1 MKNILY
7 TALGALM
14 LASCQKEANDLPQ
27 MGNYPEDGV
36 VRIAT
41 QLNAPITR
49 AAGTT
54 DYTGT
59 DLSLS
64 IEPQNG
70 NSTYTY
76 TNIQWTT
83 TDNGTTWT
91 TASQMLWEGANKVV
105 DIYAYAPYVDLG
117 ESGVITAVPFSV
129 AADQTGGTVSS
140 DLVGFTQTNFNPYNQ
155 LNVKQAVDI
164 TFDHILSK
172 LTLTLSFGDQFDG
185 ENVTVSSV
193 KLVGTN
199 TAVSYHAKDKT
210 VTAATPVVV
219 APISMQSLGSNQY
232 TAILAPQI
240 VAAGAAMIDVT
251 LSNGSTYR
259 YTAAAGGHTFARGT
273 AYTMNLK
280 IGKDKIT
287 IDGNVTVSEWGTDTD
302 NPFEGG
308 GEAEKVPFIIG
319 YFSGELIEVNEAGEL
334 TTDGGYW
341 RYETKLIVAEEDAST
356 VGMQWATGNET
367 TNVTDIWN
375 GKGNTLA
382 LYNLN
387 DETTTYPAATAAIE
401 ANSGT
406 ITDITDDNYIW
417 YLPAQNQL
425 MAMWVTNE
433 ALCNS
438 LATVIYWSATE
449 GTTGG
454 AWCVAF
460 DGGSTGTY
468 DETNYGRV
476 RLVRDIK

>member
-1 MKNILY
+1 
-7 TALGALM
+7 
-14 LASCQKEANDLPQ
+14 
-27 MGNYPEDGV
+27 
-36 VRIAT
+36 
-41 QLNAPITR
+41 
-49 AAGTT
+49 
-54 DYTGT
+54 
-59 DLSLS
+59 
-64 IEPQNG
+64 
-70 NSTYTY
+70 
-76 TNIQWTT
+76 
-83 TDNGTTWT
+83 
-91 TASQMLWEGANKVV
+91 
-105 DIYAYAPYVDLG
+105 
-117 ESGVITAVPFSV
+117 
-129 AADQTGGTVSS
+129 
-140 DLVGFTQTNFNPYNQ
+140 
-155 LNVKQAVDI
+155 
-164 TFDHILSK
+164 
-172 LTLTLSFGDQFDG
+172 
-185 ENVTVSSV
+185 
-193 KLVGTN
+193 
-199 TAVSYHAKDKT
+199 
-210 VTAATPVVV
+210 
-219 APISMQSLGSNQY
+219 
-232 TAILAPQI
+232 
-240 VAAGAAMIDVT
+240 
-251 LSNGSTYR
+251 
-259 YTAAAGGHTFARGT
+259 
-273 AYTMNLK
+273 MNLK

-438 LATVIYWSATE
+438 LATDYYWSATE
-449 GTTGG
+449 IFTGY
-454 AWCVAF
+454 AWYVDF
-460 DGGSTGTY
+460 NNGNTGTN
-468 DETNYGRV
+468 TKPNSNRV